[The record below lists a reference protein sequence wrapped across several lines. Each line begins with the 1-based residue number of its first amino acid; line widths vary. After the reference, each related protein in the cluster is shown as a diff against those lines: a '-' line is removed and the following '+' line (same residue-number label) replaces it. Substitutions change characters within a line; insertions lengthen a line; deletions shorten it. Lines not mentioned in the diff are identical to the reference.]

1 MQAGLRAGYGGESAA
16 KSRGFA
22 RVPEAPRSGVQ
33 RKEYCVI
40 SRSSAQVMPPP
51 RTSRLAETRGAEP
64 ATSLVSCRL
73 LLADDH
79 TLLRQGVK
87 ALIETYGVTVVGEAA
102 DGREAVRMAEDTQP
116 DVAVIDVMMP
126 LLNGLDVVREIRRVS
141 PATKS
146 LLLTMHTDDAF
157 VLEALKVGVK
167 GYLLKSQPVT
177 DVVHAIRDVSKG
189 SFYLSPGISQTVI
202 QAFLAKSDIPS
213 DPLTTRERE
222 VLQLV
227 AQGMTT
233 KKVAGLLGVSVKT
246 AESHR
251 HRIMDK
257 LDLHD
262 TASLVRYSIRRR
274 LIEP

>member
-1 MQAGLRAGYGGESAA
+1 MTQEA
-16 KSRGFA
+16 FM
-22 RVPEAPRSGVQ
+22 RVPLGGTGVERRSDRTGVGEPTKGPAALSF
-33 RKEYCVI
+33 R
-40 SRSSAQVMPPP
+40 VM
-51 RTSRLAETRGAEP
+51 
-64 ATSLVSCRL
+64 
-73 LLADDH
+73 LADDH
-79 TLLRQGVK
+79 SLLRQGVR
-87 ALIETYGVTVVGEAA
+87 ALLERDGLTVVGEAG
-102 DGREAVRMAEDTQP
+102 DGREAVRIAEQTQP
-116 DVAVIDVMMP
+116 DFAVVDVMMP

-141 PATKS
+141 PQTKS

-157 VLEALKVGVK
+157 VMESLRVGVK
-167 GYLLKSQPVT
+167 GYLLKTQTVE
-177 DVVHAIRDVSKG
+177 DVVRAIREVAKG
-189 SFYLSPGISQTVI
+189 SFYLSPGISQAVI
-202 QAFLAKSDIPS
+202 QAYLAKSDLPP

-227 AQGMTT
+227 AEGMTT

-251 HRIMDK
+251 NRIMDK

>member
-1 MQAGLRAGYGGESAA
+1 MSETHVSTAPAPRIDRRMTHPQPPD
-16 KSRGFA
+16 A
-22 RVPEAPRSGVQ
+22 RVPFLSFRV
-33 RKEYCVI
+33 
-40 SRSSAQVMPPP
+40 
-51 RTSRLAETRGAEP
+51 
-64 ATSLVSCRL
+64 

-79 TLLRQGVK
+79 ILLRQGVR
-87 ALIETYGVTVVGEAA
+87 ALIEGYGLNVVGEAG
-102 DGREAVRMAEDTQP
+102 DGREAIRLAEETQP
-116 DVAVIDVMMP
+116 DFAVLDVMMP
-126 LLNGLDVVREIRRVS
+126 LLNGLDVVREIKRVS
-141 PATKS
+141 PRTKS
-146 LLLTMHTDDAF
+146 LLLTMHTDDIF
-157 VLEALKVGVK
+157 VLEALRAGVK
-167 GYLLKSQPVT
+167 GYLLKTQPVA
-177 DVVHAIRDVSKG
+177 DVVRAIRDVSNG

-202 QAFLAKSDIPS
+202 HAYLAKTDLPP

>member
-1 MQAGLRAGYGGESAA
+1 M
-16 KSRGFA
+16 
-22 RVPEAPRSGVQ
+22 
-33 RKEYCVI
+33 
-40 SRSSAQVMPPP
+40 
-51 RTSRLAETRGAEP
+51 
-64 ATSLVSCRL
+64 
-73 LLADDH
+73 
-79 TLLRQGVK
+79 
-87 ALIETYGVTVVGEAA
+87 GEAG
-102 DGREAVRMAEDTQP
+102 DGREAVRMAEEMQP

-141 PATKS
+141 PATNRS
-146 LLLTMHTDDAF
+146 CSRCTQTMPSSWKPS
-157 VLEALKVGVK
+157 KVGVK

-227 AQGMTT
+227 AQGMST

-257 LDLHD
+257 LDLTTPPVSCD
-262 TASLVRYSIRRR
+262 TPSAAR

>member
-1 MQAGLRAGYGGESAA
+1 M
-16 KSRGFA
+16 
-22 RVPEAPRSGVQ
+22 
-33 RKEYCVI
+33 I
-40 SRSSAQVMPPP
+40 SRSSTPVISP
-51 RTSRLAETRGAEP
+51 SRLSRIEAPSSGTEVNP
-64 ATSLVSCRL
+64 SLGSCRL

-79 TLLRQGVK
+79 ILLRQGVK
-87 ALIETYGVTVVGEAA
+87 ALIETYGVTVVGEAG
-102 DGREAVRMAEDTQP
+102 DGREAVRLAEETQP
-116 DVAVIDVMMP
+116 DVAVVDVMMP

-141 PATKS
+141 PQTKS

-167 GYLLKSQPVT
+167 GYLLKTQPVT
-177 DVVHAIRDVSKG
+177 EVVHAIRDVSKG

-202 QAFLAKSDIPS
+202 YAFLAKRDLPS

>member
-1 MQAGLRAGYGGESAA
+1 MTHDTLPHMTASAA
-16 KSRGFA
+16 VAA
-22 RVPEAPRSGVQ
+22 RRPD
-33 RKEYCVI
+33 
-40 SRSSAQVMPPP
+40 
-51 RTSRLAETRGAEP
+51 RLAVPPVKKEP
-64 ATSLVSCRL
+64 ATAAYRL

-79 TLLRQGVK
+79 HLLRQGVK
-87 ALIETYGVTVVGEAA
+87 ALLEANGHVIVGEAG
-102 DGREAVRMAEDTQP
+102 DGRDAVRLAQETQP
-116 DVAVIDVMMP
+116 DFAVVDVMMP

-141 PATKS
+141 PQTKS

-157 VLEALKVGVK
+157 VMESLRAGVK
-167 GYLLKSQPVT
+167 GYLLKSQTVE
-177 DVVHAIRDVSKG
+177 DVVQAIREVGRG

-202 QAFLAKSDIPS
+202 QAYLAKSDLPP

-233 KKVAGLLGVSVKT
+233 KKVAGLLGISVKT

-251 HRIMDK
+251 NRIMDK

>member
-1 MQAGLRAGYGGESAA
+1 MISGSSSPVVSPPQTNRLE
-16 KSRGFA
+16 A
-22 RVPEAPRSGVQ
+22 RNADPAP
-33 RKEYCVI
+33 
-40 SRSSAQVMPPP
+40 
-51 RTSRLAETRGAEP
+51 
-64 ATSLVSCRL
+64 SLVSCRL

-79 TLLRQGVK
+79 TQLRQGVR
-87 ALIETYGVTVVGEAA
+87 ALIEPYGVTVIGEAG
-102 DGREAVRMAEDTQP
+102 DGREAVRMAEDMQP

-141 PATKS
+141 PGTKS
-146 LLLTMHTDDAF
+146 LLLTMHTDHAF

-227 AQGMTT
+227 AQGMST

>member
-1 MQAGLRAGYGGESAA
+1 VNNNNPKQLS
-16 KSRGFA
+16 SS
-22 RVPEAPRSGVQ
+22 PEADRHANQGASHAPFS
-33 RKEYCVI
+33 
-40 SRSSAQVMPPP
+40 SRV
-51 RTSRLAETRGAEP
+51 
-64 ATSLVSCRL
+64 

-79 TLLRQGVK
+79 ILLRQGVR
-87 ALIETYGVTVVGEAA
+87 ALIETYGVTVVAEAG
-102 DGREAVRMAEDTQP
+102 DGREAIRLAEETQP
-116 DVAVIDVMMP
+116 EVALLDVMMP

-141 PATKS
+141 SRTKS

-167 GYLLKSQPVT
+167 GYLLKTQPVT
-177 DVVHAIRDVSKG
+177 DVVRAIRDVSNG
-189 SFYLSPGISQTVI
+189 SFYLSPGISQAVI
-202 QAFLAKSDIPS
+202 HAFLAKSDLPS
-213 DPLTTRERE
+213 DPLTIRERE

-251 HRIMDK
+251 YRIMDK
-257 LDLHD
+257 LDIHD

>member
-1 MQAGLRAGYGGESAA
+1 MQESMARASTGTATASRRPERTAPLEA
-16 KSRGFA
+16 KKTT
-22 RVPEAPRSGVQ
+22 APL
-33 RKEYCVI
+33 
-40 SRSSAQVMPPP
+40 P
-51 RTSRLAETRGAEP
+51 
-64 ATSLVSCRL
+64 CRI

-79 TLLRQGVK
+79 HLLRQGVR
-87 ALIETYGVTVVGEAA
+87 ALLEANGLTIIGEAG
-102 DGREAVRMAEDTQP
+102 DGREAIRLAEHLQP
-116 DVAVIDVMMP
+116 DIAVLDVMMP

-141 PATKS
+141 PQTKS

-157 VLEALKVGVK
+157 VMESLRVGVK
-167 GYLLKSQPVT
+167 GYLLKTQLVD
-177 DVVHAIRDVSKG
+177 DVVRAIREVAKG
-189 SFYLSPGISQTVI
+189 SFYLSPGISQAVI
-202 QAFLAKSDIPS
+202 QAYLAKTDLPP
-213 DPLTTRERE
+213 DPLTSRERE

-251 HRIMDK
+251 NRIMDK

>member
-1 MQAGLRAGYGGESAA
+1 MNNPTRYQ
-16 KSRGFA
+16 
-22 RVPEAPRSGVQ
+22 Q
-33 RKEYCVI
+33 VI
-40 SRSSAQVMPPP
+40 EPTSS
-51 RTSRLAETRGAEP
+51 P
-64 ATSLVSCRL
+64 ASCRL

-87 ALIETYGVTVVGEAA
+87 ALIETYGVTVVGEAG
-102 DGREAVRMAEDTQP
+102 DGREAVRIAEDAQP
-116 DVAVIDVMMP
+116 DVA
-126 LLNGLDVVREIRRVS
+126 
-141 PATKS
+141 
-146 LLLTMHTDDAF
+146 
-157 VLEALKVGVK
+157 
-167 GYLLKSQPVT
+167 
-177 DVVHAIRDVSKG
+177 
-189 SFYLSPGISQTVI
+189 TVI
-202 QAFLAKSDIPS
+202 QAFLAKSEIPS
-213 DPLTTRERE
+213 DPLTIRERE

>member
-1 MQAGLRAGYGGESAA
+1 MTQEA
-16 KSRGFA
+16 FM
-22 RVPEAPRSGVQ
+22 RVPLGATGVERRSDRSGMSEPTKGPAALSF
-33 RKEYCVI
+33 R
-40 SRSSAQVMPPP
+40 VM
-51 RTSRLAETRGAEP
+51 
-64 ATSLVSCRL
+64 
-73 LLADDH
+73 LADDH
-79 TLLRQGVK
+79 SLLRQGVR
-87 ALIETYGVTVVGEAA
+87 ALLERDGLTVVGEAG
-102 DGREAVRMAEDTQP
+102 DGREAVRIAEQTQP
-116 DVAVIDVMMP
+116 DFAVVDVMMP

-141 PATKS
+141 PQTKS

-157 VLEALKVGVK
+157 VMESLRVGVK
-167 GYLLKSQPVT
+167 GYLLKTQTVE
-177 DVVHAIRDVSKG
+177 DVVRAIREVAKG
-189 SFYLSPGISQTVI
+189 SFYLSPGISQAVI
-202 QAFLAKSDIPS
+202 QAYLAKSDLPP

-227 AQGMTT
+227 AEGMTT

-251 HRIMDK
+251 NRIMDK

>member
-1 MQAGLRAGYGGESAA
+1 MQEPMARATTGTATAGRRPERTALEAKKAG
-16 KSRGFA
+16 
-22 RVPEAPRSGVQ
+22 
-33 RKEYCVI
+33 
-40 SRSSAQVMPPP
+40 
-51 RTSRLAETRGAEP
+51 
-64 ATSLVSCRL
+64 ATLPCRI

-79 TLLRQGVK
+79 HLLRQGVR
-87 ALIETYGVTVVGEAA
+87 ALLEANGLTIIGEAG
-102 DGREAVRMAEDTQP
+102 DGREAIRLAEHLQP
-116 DVAVIDVMMP
+116 DIAVLDVMMP

-141 PATKS
+141 PQTKS

-157 VLEALKVGVK
+157 VMESLRVGVK
-167 GYLLKSQPVT
+167 GYLLKTQLVD
-177 DVVHAIRDVSKG
+177 DVVRAIREVAKG
-189 SFYLSPGISQTVI
+189 SFYLSPGISQAVI
-202 QAFLAKSDIPS
+202 QAYLAKTDLPP
-213 DPLTTRERE
+213 DPLTSRERE

-251 HRIMDK
+251 NRIMDK